1 MDIKILVASHKKAEM
16 PEDSMYLP
24 VHVGR
29 ALYPDREFGYQS
41 DAEGDN
47 ISIKNP
53 YYCEL
58 TALYWAWKNLKA
70 DYVGLAHYRRHFSL
84 KTVHRGG
91 WNSVLTGKQAEI
103 LCRKHDII
111 LPKKRNLYIETVYSH
126 YDHTFFGEQF
136 DRTRGIISRRCP
148 EYLDAFDKKIIIS
161 FRLHKFID

>member
-29 ALYPDREFGYQS
+29 ALYPDKEFGYQS

-111 LPKKRNLYIETVYSH
+111 LPKKTKPLY
-126 YDHTFFGEQF
+126 
-136 DRTRGIISRRCP
+136 
-148 EYLDAFDKKIIIS
+148 
-161 FRLHKFID
+161 

>member
-1 MDIKILVASHKKAEM
+1 M

-111 LPKKRNLYIETVYSH
+111 LPKNETFILKLSIH
-126 YDHTFFGEQF
+126 IM
-136 DRTRGIISRRCP
+136 IILFWR
-148 EYLDAFDKKIIIS
+148 AV
-161 FRLHKFID
+161 

>member
-29 ALYPDREFGYQS
+29 ALYPDKEFGYQS

-126 YDHTFFGEQF
+126 YDHTFLESSLIVPVELSVG
-136 DRTRGIISRRCP
+136 DVRSIWMHLIR
-148 EYLDAFDKKIIIS
+148 K
-161 FRLHKFID
+161 

>member
-16 PEDSMYLP
+16 PEDGIYLP

-29 ALYPDREFGYQS
+29 ALHPDREFGYQS

-103 LCRKHDII
+103 LYFLKHETFILKLSIHIMII
-111 LPKKRNLYIETVYSH
+111 LFLESSLIVPVELSVGDVRSIWMHLIRK
-126 YDHTFFGEQF
+126 
-136 DRTRGIISRRCP
+136 
-148 EYLDAFDKKIIIS
+148 
-161 FRLHKFID
+161 

>member
-29 ALYPDREFGYQS
+29 VLYPDREFGYQS

-111 LPKKRNLYIETVYSH
+111 LPKKL
-126 YDHTFFGEQF
+126 G
-136 DRTRGIISRRCP
+136 
-148 EYLDAFDKKIIIS
+148 
-161 FRLHKFID
+161 

>member
-1 MDIKILVASHKKAEM
+1 MASDLIAEL
-16 PEDSMYLP
+16 PEVSMYLP

-29 ALYPDREFGYQS
+29 ALYPDKEFGYQS

-53 YYCEL
+53 YFCEL

-91 WNSVLTGKQAEI
+91 RNSVLTGKQAEI

-111 LPKKRNLYIETVYSH
+111 LKLSIH
-126 YDHTFFGEQF
+126 IM
-136 DRTRGIISRRCP
+136 IILFLESSLIVPVELSVGDVRSIWMHLIR
-148 EYLDAFDKKIIIS
+148 K
-161 FRLHKFID
+161 